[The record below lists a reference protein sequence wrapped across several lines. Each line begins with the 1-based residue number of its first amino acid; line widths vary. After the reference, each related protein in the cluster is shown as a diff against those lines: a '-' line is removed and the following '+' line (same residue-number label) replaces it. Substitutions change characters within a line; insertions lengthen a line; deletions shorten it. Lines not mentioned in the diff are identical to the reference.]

1 MARSRF
7 GAAQANRGDSAHARL
22 SRGTGW
28 LKRCVPNTLARCSG
42 SPRGSAASLL
52 AIGLLLLGICSSRA
66 ETYGYV
72 AQKPDTAKSLPE
84 PTDVGLRERERRA
97 LIEFYEALGG
107 PDWIERDFWASDRP
121 VGEWHGVATDAE
133 GRVVQLTIYDNNLT
147 GALSPAIC
155 QLQRLHTLHLSFN
168 KISGALPD
176 GLGECRALKNLWLK
190 GNKITGRLPDPVA
203 VLPELEYLDIHAN
216 DMSGSLP
223 TIWNT
228 PKLKIIRAED
238 NRISGALPE
247 QLFRQPRLEQVY
259 LHNNEL
265 TGTLPTS
272 LSASLSHMLLANNS
286 LSGPVPEEMGRL
298 KKLTDLRLNRNQ
310 LSGPIPAS
318 LAGAASLQVLRL
330 DHNRLVGP
338 IPAGLAKRLMVF
350 DASHNPGLEPA
361 R

>member
-7 GAAQANRGDSAHARL
+7 GAAQANRGGFAHTWL

-28 LKRCVPNTLARCSG
+28 LKHCVPNILARCSG

-52 AIGLLLLGICSSRA
+52 AIGLLLLGMCSSRV
-66 ETYGYV
+66 E
-72 AQKPDTAKSLPE
+72 AQTANTAKSLPE
-84 PTDVGLRERERRA
+84 PTDVVLRERERRA
-97 LIEFYEALGG
+97 LIEFYEALG
-107 PDWIERDFWASDRP
+107 
-121 VGEWHGVATDAE
+121 EWHGVATDAD

-147 GALSPAIC
+147 GPLSAAIC
-155 QLQRLHTLHLSFN
+155 RLERLHTLHLSFN

-176 GLGECRALKNLWLK
+176 RLGECRALKNLWLK
-190 GNKITGRLPDPVA
+190 GNKVTGRLPDSVA
-203 VLPELEYLDIHAN
+203 VLPELEYLDLHAN
-216 DMSGSLP
+216 DLSGPLP
-223 TIWNT
+223 TSWNT
-228 PKLKIIRAED
+228 PKLKIFRAED
-238 NRISGALPE
+238 NRISGELPA
-247 QLFRQPRLEQVY
+247 QLLRQPLLEEMF

-265 TGTLPTS
+265 TGTIPAS
-272 LSASLSHMLLANNS
+272 LSANLRALLLGNNK

-318 LAGAASLQVLRL
+318 LAGAAALQVLRL
-330 DHNRLVGP
+330 DNNRLIGP